1 MAIYYLSGQPG
12 AGKTTLAVKLRD
24 FLKTERKNWRKTVF
38 HIDGDNLRNMF
49 PNKDYSKEGR
59 IRNMKLANSLALFLH
74 SHGCDVV
81 MSLVA
86 PYSDIRRE
94 LYDMT
99 GGDMVEIH
107 VHCSVERGREHFHV
121 DDYELPKLDYI
132 DIDTTKDDIDRSF
145 SKMIVQLDKLNGN
158 E

>member
-12 AGKTTLAVKLRD
+12 AGKTTLALKLRD
-24 FLKTERKNWRKTVF
+24 FLKTERRNWRRTVF
-38 HIDGDNLRNMF
+38 HIDGDDLRNLF

-59 IRNMKLANSLALFLH
+59 IRNMKLANSLALFLYG
-74 SHGCDVV
+74 HGCDVV

-86 PYSDIRRE
+86 PYADIRNE
-94 LYDMT
+94 LYQSV

-107 VHCSVERGREHFHV
+107 VHCSTERGREQYHV
-121 DDYELPKLDYI
+121 QDYELPKLDYI

-145 SKMIVQLDKLNGN
+145 SKLVIQLDRLNGRD
-158 E
+158 